1 MVGLAIV
8 ALGVAV
14 LFETLAVDVPWEFVL
29 PAGVIVVGLI
39 LLLNPRSGATGGWIA
54 VGVVMT
60 VVMLVGGLGG
70 RPFGLGEPDTLE
82 QADFV
87 VSEAVDRIVVTVDAG
102 SVEILA
108 VPGATIEVQRE
119 LSYDHERPRIE
130 HAVTGRVLEIEAD
143 CPGGLFSIGSSCSV
157 DHLLRVPA
165 AVDVQIDSGSGS
177 VRVSGLG
184 GVVVA
189 NTGSG
194 AIELVGLNG
203 IVTAETGS
211 GGIVLERVAATADVS
226 TGSGSIRATAGQ
238 SVQFA
243 ARTGSGS
250 MNLEFA
256 SIPDDVELVTG
267 SGSITL
273 GVPSGSYRLDLDT
286 SSGSTSFSGITDDP
300 TSPRSIQATTGSG
313 SIRISGS

>member
-14 LFETLAVDVPWEFVL
+14 LLETLAVDVPWEFVL
-29 PAGVIVVGLI
+29 PVGVIVVGLI
-39 LLLNPRSGATGGWIA
+39 LLLNPGSGATGGWIG

-60 VVMLVGGLGG
+60 VVLLVGGLGG
-70 RPFGLGEPDTLE
+70 RPFASGGPDTLE

-87 VSEAVDRIVVTVDAG
+87 VSEEVERIVLTVDAG

-108 VPGATIEVQRE
+108 VPGNTIEVQRE
-119 LSYDHERPRIE
+119 LAYDDERPRVE
-130 HAVTGRVLEIEAD
+130 HTITGGVLEIEAD
-143 CPGGLFSIGSSCSV
+143 CPGSFFLIGSSCSV

-177 VRVSGLG
+177 VRVSGLE

-194 AIELVGLNG
+194 AIELVGLSG
-203 IVTAETGS
+203 RVTAETGS

-226 TGSGSIRATAGQ
+226 TGSGSIRATAGE

-256 SIPDDVELVTG
+256 SAPDDVELETG
-267 SGSITL
+267 SGSVTI

-286 SSGSTSFSGITDDP
+286 SSGSTNFTGITDDAS
-300 TSPRSIQATTGSG
+300 SPRSIQATTGSG